1 MNVGSQY
8 RHLKPCIN
16 QVIFLFRDQR
26 PNMEKV
32 TSLGAWY
39 SWVPT
44 MKPLDSMDSPLWLN
58 RIFFLVFI
66 PTTMKLMEIWTSKVA
81 PFVKRL
87 EIWFSHILPAE
98 QMLVRRFWCFFGWN
112 KCFARDLYQKYQTFP
127 MSELHRE
134 FIQLEMENSFWHH
147 WGDQKVSRVG
157 SMPMSHTGSLLCART
172 ARDCTLMSAIE
183 QCFNGERP
191 WGTCVCVISFP
202 LSNRNQ
208 NLVQLAEETI
218 IYIPRK
224 YRCTW
229 KKNHL
234 KMKFVLATTIL
245 RGYVSFREGS
255 TYKLTYWHLPSGALV

>member
-127 MSELHRE
+127 MSELHRIHTAGDGK
-134 FIQLEMENSFWHH
+134 FILTSLRGSEGFTSWQHAHEPH
-147 WGDQKVSRVG
+147 WFIAMCEDSTRLYPDECHRTMLQWREALGHLCLCHLVS
-157 SMPMSHTGSLLCART
+157 SKQQESKPCAT
-172 ARDCTLMSAIE
+172 CWRDYYLHSKKI
-183 QCFNGERP
+183 
-191 WGTCVCVISFP
+191 P
-202 LSNRNQ
+202 L
-208 NLVQLAEETI
+208 
-218 IYIPRK
+218 
-224 YRCTW
+224 
-229 KKNHL
+229 HL
-234 KMKFVLATTIL
+234 KKKPFENEI
-245 RGYVSFREGS
+245 RIGNHHFEG
-255 TYKLTYWHLPSGALV
+255 LC